1 MAAKRET
8 WVQRVV
14 LAVAALPIMQVGGCF
29 TDDDI
34 RAIVGDLVT
43 VTLDATG
50 VAINNLLDQNL

>member
-1 MAAKRET
+1 MAAKRKT
-8 WVQRVV
+8 WRRRVV
-14 LAVAALPIMQVGGCF
+14 PAVAALSIMQVGGCL

-34 RAIVGDLVT
+34 RAIVGDLVV

>member
-1 MAAKRET
+1 MAAKRKT
-8 WVQRVV
+8 WRQRVV
-14 LAVAALPIMQVGGCF
+14 PAVAALSIMQVGGCL

-34 RAIVGDLVT
+34 RGIVGDLVV